1 MNLGQEASQ
10 LRQQPVLD
18 LRGWN
23 MVYNRY
29 FLRILTS
36 TTNLVGDYEG
46 KVGGGLFHYYVQLTY
61 FSGHPALQSPSWMKI
76 RVLICI
82 WTCPDQCLI
91 LRTPLPRKE
100 NVKIMVIKRVL
111 IKGGRWRPF
120 SRGCNRYVYDQE
132 GEIVGSSLQLS
143 FSPRQH
149 KKICLPSSYHI
160 VCSPTL
166 STTLLLFLPFAEDDI
181 GQQFFCQTQNLDFFQ
196 RIYQDLEPQCQ
207 CHTSACVLLRQ
218 QVEKTFRISRN
229 FCRNQEPKDFSTA
242 REKFQF
248 CVEVFTFSNDSLY
261 DGR

>member
-1 MNLGQEASQ
+1 MNLGQEASW

-166 STTLLLFLPFAEDDI
+166 SATLLLFLPFAEDDI

-196 RIYQDLEPQCQ
+196 RIYQDLEPQC
-207 CHTSACVLLRQ
+207 
-218 QVEKTFRISRN
+218 
-229 FCRNQEPKDFSTA
+229 
-242 REKFQF
+242 
-248 CVEVFTFSNDSLY
+248 
-261 DGR
+261 

>member
-1 MNLGQEASQ
+1 MNLGQEASW

-23 MVYNRY
+23 KVYNCY
-29 FLRILTS
+29 FLRILT

-61 FSGHPALQSPSWMKI
+61 FSGRPAQQSPSWMKI
-76 RVLICI
+76 RALICI
-82 WTCPDQCLI
+82 WTCLDQCLI

-120 SRGCNRYVYDQE
+120 PRGCNRYVYDQE

-149 KKICLPSSYHI
+149 KKYACLP
-160 VCSPTL
+160 PTL
-166 STTLLLFLPFAEDDI
+166 KYVVLHYHPTPFFTICGGRHRPIVLLLDAEFRL
-181 GQQFFCQTQNLDFFQ
+181 FF
-196 RIYQDLEPQCQ
+196 
-207 CHTSACVLLRQ
+207 
-218 QVEKTFRISRN
+218 
-229 FCRNQEPKDFSTA
+229 
-242 REKFQF
+242 
-248 CVEVFTFSNDSLY
+248 
-261 DGR
+261 